1 MAHGPSA
8 HPVAS
13 PLSSPDWH
21 RVAALRPRLRPRV
34 SVEAQWVRGQRW
46 QVLRDDDTGQACR
59 LNSSAYRIAARF
71 DGQHAL
77 QDLWPLL
84 DQHADAP
91 TQDDI
96 MAVLRQLQRQH
107 LIEFDT
113 TPDFGALQVGARP
126 ASPDEPT
133 VPGQATA
140 RQSLMAWRIPLGNPS
155 RWLDRAEPL
164 ARAVF
169 SAPGLIV
176 WCLLMLVLLTGVFM
190 HGGELQ
196 AHARTWMHTP
206 RHLALSLVLYP
217 AIKAI
222 HEAAHALAVR
232 RWGGQVREAGI
243 TLLMLMP
250 VPYVDASAANAF
262 RHAWQ
267 RMLVSAAGIMA
278 ELALAALGLWL
289 WQSTTDSLWHDAGF
303 VVWFIAC
310 VSTLLFNANP
320 LQRLDGY
327 HVMTDALHL
336 PNLATRSK
344 QWWQAIGQRWLSP
357 SHEADA
363 VPRQIDPA
371 PGERPW
377 LVLYAPLAWLYQLL
391 MWGGLVM
398 WVGGISSLLGLLGAA
413 LAVSY
418 GLLRPAW
425 SWARMA
431 WQAVL
436 WRPRD
441 ERRATLWRSAMLLA
455 PIALLL
461 LPWPDSIVARGVVW
475 APDQALVRTEV
486 EGFIRAV
493 HHADGDTVRAGE
505 LLATLDNPRLLAQR
519 ERVAAQITRA
529 EQDQILGMDKD
540 AAQSGKAQ
548 DELQRLQAELAHLDE
563 QIAHL
568 QVRARSSGQL
578 VLPYQHDLP
587 GRYLHRGDLLG
598 HLLTQQPPT
607 VRVAV
612 REAEAVTLRQHLG
625 AVSVRLSSLNGLHQ
639 QAHAGT
645 LVRDALGATRQLPSP
660 ALSDTLGGDIQTD
673 PADEHHLNTLR
684 AVVMMDVRLNHAP
697 SAERLG
703 ERAWVRFD
711 QGWSPPVAQLWRWAR
726 RRVDTSF
733 NPGH

>member
-1 MAHGPSA
+1 MLPH
-8 HPVAS
+8 S

-34 SVEAQWVRGQRW
+34 SVEGQWVRGQRW

-59 LNSSAYRIAARF
+59 LNASAYRIAARF

-84 DQHADAP
+84 DSHAEAP

-96 MAVLRQLQRQH
+96 AAVLRQLQKQH
-107 LIEFDT
+107 LVEFDG
-113 TPDFGALQVGARP
+113 TPDFGAVSSP
-126 ASPDEPT
+126 APPLAQAPNTDEP
-133 VPGQATA
+133 VSH
-140 RQSLMAWRIPLGNPS
+140 RQSTLMAWRIPLGNPS
-155 RWLDRAEPL
+155 RWLDRAEPV

-169 SAPGLIV
+169 SVPGLVV
-176 WCLLMLVLLTGVFM
+176 WCLLMLGLLTGLLM
-190 HGGELQ
+190 QGSALQ
-196 AHARTWMHTP
+196 AHATTWMHTP

-217 AIKAI
+217 VIKAI

-278 ELALAALGLWL
+278 ELAMAALGLWL
-289 WQSTTDSLWHDAGF
+289 WLSTSDGLLHDAGF

-336 PNLATRSK
+336 PNLGTRSK
-344 QWWQAIGQRWLSP
+344 QWWQAQGQRWLTQQD
-357 SHEADA
+357 DA
-363 VPRQIDPA
+363 AQQDRRPQPA

-377 LVLYAPLAWLYQLL
+377 LVAYAPLAWIYQMLL
-391 MWGGLVM
+391 WGALVV
-398 WVGGISSLLGLLGAA
+398 WVGSVSSVLGWLGGALALLLG
-413 LAVSY
+413 VIK
-418 GLLRPAW
+418 PAW
-425 SWARMA
+425 SWGRIA

-436 WRPRD
+436 WRPRQ
-441 ERRATLWRSAMLLA
+441 ERASALRRVSLLLVPLLA
-455 PIALLL
+455 LL
-461 LPWPDSIVARGVVW
+461 LPWPDRLVVRGVVW

-486 EGFIRAV
+486 DGLIQTV
-493 HHADGDTVRAGE
+493 HQADGDTVKPGD
-505 LLATLDNPRLLAQR
+505 LLVTLDNAKLLAQR
-519 ERVAAQITRA
+519 ERLAAQITQA
-529 EQDQILGMDKD
+529 EQDQFNGMGIGQD

-548 DELQRLQAELAHLDE
+548 DELQRLQAEVARLDD

-568 QVRARSSGQL
+568 QVRALSAGRL
-578 VLPYQHDLP
+578 VLPNAHDLP

-598 HLLTQQPPT
+598 HVLTQHPPT

-612 REAEAVTLRQHLG
+612 READAVPLRQHLG
-625 AVSVRLSSLNGLHQ
+625 EVSVRLSSQGQ
-639 QAHAGT
+639 HAKPGT
-645 LVRDALGATRQLPSP
+645 LVRDAVGATRQLPSA
-660 ALSDTLGGDIQTD
+660 ALSEQQGGDIQTD
-673 PADEHHLNTLR
+673 PQDEHHMNTTRPIVL
-684 AVVMMDVRLNHAP
+684 MDVRMDHAAP
-697 SAERLG
+697 AERLG

-711 QGWSPPVAQLWRWAR
+711 QGWSPPVAQAWRWAR
-726 RRVDTSF
+726 QRVDATF
-733 NPGH
+733 HPGH

>member
-1 MAHGPSA
+1 MLQH
-8 HPVAS
+8 S

-34 SVEAQWVRGQRW
+34 SVEGQWVRGQRW
-46 QVLRDDDTGQACR
+46 HVLRDDDTGQACR
-59 LNSSAYRIAARF
+59 LNASAYRIAARF

-84 DQHADAP
+84 DSHAEAP

-96 MAVLRQLQRQH
+96 VAVLRQLQKQH
-107 LIEFDT
+107 LVEFDG
-113 TPDFGALQVGARP
+113 TPDFGAAAAAPSPWTPPPNADDQVGNTK
-126 ASPDEPT
+126 S
-133 VPGQATA
+133 
-140 RQSLMAWRIPLGNPS
+140 SLMAWRIPLGNPS

-169 SAPGLIV
+169 SVPGLLV
-176 WCLLMLVLLTGVFM
+176 WGLLMLGLLTGLFM
-190 HGGELQ
+190 QGNALQ
-196 AHARTWMHTP
+196 AHASSWMHTP

-217 AIKAI
+217 VIKAI

-278 ELALAALGLWL
+278 ELAMAALGLWL
-289 WQSTTDSLWHDAGF
+289 WHSTSDGLLHDAGF

-336 PNLATRSK
+336 PNLGSRSQ
-344 QWWQAIGQRWLSP
+344 QWWQAQGQRWLTQQDDGSQQDRRP
-357 SHEADA
+357 QA
-363 VPRQIDPA
+363 A

-377 LVLYAPLAWLYQLL
+377 LVAYAPLAWAYQMLL
-391 MWGGLVM
+391 WGALVV
-398 WVGGISSLLGLLGAA
+398 WAGSVSSVLGWLGGA
-413 LAVSY
+413 LALCFGVIK
-418 GLLRPAW
+418 PAW
-425 SWARMA
+425 SWGRIA
-431 WQAVL
+431 WQALL
-436 WRPRD
+436 WRPRQ
-441 ERRATLWRSAMLLA
+441 ERASALRRVALLLVPLLA
-455 PIALLL
+455 LL
-461 LPWPDSIVARGVVW
+461 LPWPDHLVVRGVVW

-486 EGFIRAV
+486 DGLIQRV
-493 HHADGDTVRAGE
+493 HQADGDTVKPGD
-505 LLATLDNPRLLAQR
+505 LLVTLDNAKLLAQR
-519 ERVAAQITRA
+519 ERLAAQVTQA
-529 EQDQILGMDKD
+529 EQDQFNGMGIGRD

-548 DELQRLQAELAHLDE
+548 DELQRLQAEVARLDE

-568 QVRARSSGQL
+568 QVRALSAGRL
-578 VLPYQHDLP
+578 VLPNEHDLP
-587 GRYLHRGDLLG
+587 GRYLHRGELLG
-598 HLLTQQPPT
+598 QVLTQHPPT

-612 REAEAVTLRQHLG
+612 READAVPLRQHLG
-625 AVSVRLSSLNGLHQ
+625 DVSVRLSSQPHR
-639 QAHAGT
+639 AEPGT
-645 LVRDALGATRQLPSP
+645 LVRDAVGATRQLPSA
-660 ALSDTLGGDIQTD
+660 ALSEQQGGDIQTD
-673 PADEHHLNTLR
+673 PQDEHHVNTVR
-684 AVVMMDVRLNHAP
+684 PVVLMDVRLDHAAP
-697 SAERLG
+697 AQRLG

-711 QGWSPPVAQLWRWAR
+711 QGWSPPVAQWWRWAR
-726 RRVDTSF
+726 QRADAGF

>member
-1 MAHGPSA
+1 MMLH
-8 HPVAS
+8 S

-21 RVAALRPRLRPRV
+21 RVAPLRPRLRPRV
-34 SVEAQWVRGQRW
+34 SVEGQWVRGQRW

-59 LNSSAYRIAARF
+59 LNASAYRIAARF

-84 DQHADAP
+84 DQHAEAP

-96 MAVLRQLQRQH
+96 VAVLRQLQQQH
-107 LIEFDT
+107 LIEFDDM
-113 TPDFGALQVGARP
+113 PDFGAMP
-126 ASPDEPT
+126 ATAANTAKPHDEPKA
-133 VPGQATA
+133 PGQASS
-140 RQSLMAWRIPLGNPS
+140 RKSLMAWRIPLGNPS

-169 SAPGLIV
+169 SAPGLAV
-176 WCLLMLVLLTGVFM
+176 WGLLVLGLLMGLFM
-190 HGGELQ
+190 HGAELQ
-196 AHARTWMHTP
+196 VHATTWMHTP

-217 AIKAI
+217 VIKGL
-222 HEAAHALAVR
+222 HELAHALAVR

-278 ELALAALGLWL
+278 ELAMAALGLWL
-289 WQSTTDSLWHDAGF
+289 WQATSDGLLHDAGF

-336 PNLATRSK
+336 PNLATRSR
-344 QWWQAIGQRWLSP
+344 QWWQARGQRWLSQ
-357 SHEADA
+357 HQEADA
-363 VPRQIDPA
+363 AQHQPAPA
-371 PGERPW
+371 PGELPW
-377 LVLYAPLAWLYQLL
+377 LLIYAPLAWLYQLL
-391 MWGGLVM
+391 LWGALVS
-398 WVGGISSLLGLLGAA
+398 WIGGVSSLLGLAGGA

-441 ERRATLWRSAMLLA
+441 ERAATLWRV
-455 PIALLL
+455 ALLLIPVVAML

-486 EGFIRAV
+486 EGFIQTV
-493 HHADGDTVRAGE
+493 HHADGDAVHTGD
-505 LLATLDNPRLLAQR
+505 LLVTLDNPRLLAER
-519 ERVAAQITRA
+519 ERVASQITQA
-529 EQDQILGMDKD
+529 EQNQILGMSMDKD

-548 DELQRLQAELAHLDE
+548 DELQSLQAELAHLDD
-563 QIAHL
+563 QIEHL
-568 QVRARSSGQL
+568 QVRALSAGQL

-598 HLLTQQPPT
+598 HLLTRQPPT

-625 AVSVRLSSLNGLHQ
+625 DVSVRLSSLGEV
-639 QAHAGT
+639 AHPGT

-673 PADEHHLNTLR
+673 PSDEHHVNTVR
-684 AVVMMDVRLNHAP
+684 AVVMMDVRLDHAP
-697 SAERLG
+697 TANRLG

-726 RRVDTSF
+726 RRVDSGF
-733 NPGH
+733 NPEH

>member
-1 MAHGPSA
+1 VVVVGLMLHN
-8 HPVAS
+8 

-34 SVEAQWVRGQRW
+34 SVEGQWVRGQRW
-46 QVLRDDDTGQACR
+46 QVLRDDDTGQSCR
-59 LNSSAYRIAARF
+59 LNTLAYRIAARF
-71 DGQHAL
+71 DGRHAL

-84 DQHADAP
+84 DTHLDAP
-91 TQDDI
+91 SQDDI
-96 MAVLRQLQRQH
+96 VAVLRQLQKQH
-107 LIEFDT
+107 LIEFDG
-113 TPDFGALQVGARP
+113 TPDFGAMQTTNAM
-126 ASPDEPT
+126 ADEPRA
-133 VPGQATA
+133 PGPEPAIKST
-140 RQSLMAWRIPLGNPS
+140 LMAWRIPLGNPS

-169 SAPGLIV
+169 SVPGLVV
-176 WCLLMLVLLTGVFM
+176 WGLLMLGLLTGLFM
-190 HGGELQ
+190 QSAALQ
-196 AHARTWMHTP
+196 AHALTWMHTP
-206 RHLALSLVLYP
+206 RYLTLALLLYP
-217 AIKAI
+217 LIKAI

-250 VPYVDASAANAF
+250 VPYVDASAASAF

-278 ELALAALGLWL
+278 ELAMAALGLWA
-289 WQSTTDSLWHDAGF
+289 WQSSTDGLWHDAAF

-327 HVMTDALHL
+327 HVMADALHL

-344 QWWQAIGQRWLSP
+344 QWWQATMQRWLTQTSASDE
-357 SHEADA
+357 SHPQPE
-363 VPRQIDPA
+363 PA

-377 LVLYAPLAWLYQLL
+377 LVGYAPLAWVYQLL
-391 MWGGLVM
+391 LWGAMVM
-398 WVGGISSLLGLLGAA
+398 WIGGISSLLGLLSGA
-413 LAVSY
+413 LAAWH

-425 SWARMA
+425 SWGRMA

-436 WRPRD
+436 WRPRQD
-441 ERRATLWRSAMLLA
+441 RTAALWRAALLLLPVAM
-455 PIALLL
+455 LL
-461 LPWPDSIVARGVVW
+461 LPWPDRIVARGVVW

-486 EGFIRAV
+486 DGLIQTV
-493 HHADGDTVRAGE
+493 HHADGDAVKAGD
-505 LLATLDNPRLLAQR
+505 LLVTLDNPRLLAQR
-519 ERVAAQITRA
+519 ERLAAQMTEA
-529 EQDQILGMDKD
+529 EQTQILGMDKD

-568 QVRARSSGQL
+568 QVRALGVGQL
-578 VLPYQHDLP
+578 VLPYEHDLP

-607 VRVAV
+607 IRVAV
-612 REAEAVTLRQHLG
+612 RESDAVRLRQHLG
-625 AVSVRLSSLNGLHQ
+625 PVSVQLSGQSSP
-639 QAHAGT
+639 AT
-645 LVRDALGATRQLPSP
+645 LLRDALGATHQLPSA
-660 ALSDTLGGDIQTD
+660 ALSDQQGGEIPTD
-673 PADEHHLNTLR
+673 PHDEHHLNTVR
-684 AVVMMDVRLNHAP
+684 PVVMMDVRLSQAP
-697 SAERLG
+697 RAERLG

-726 RRVDTSF
+726 TRVDTTF
-733 NPGH
+733 NPEH

>member
-1 MAHGPSA
+1 MLAH
-8 HPVAS
+8 S

-21 RVAALRPRLRPRV
+21 RVAALRPKLRPRV
-34 SVEAQWVRGQRW
+34 SVEGQWVRGQRW

-59 LNSSAYRIAARF
+59 LNPSAYRIAARF

-84 DQHADAP
+84 DSHADAP

-96 MAVLRQLQRQH
+96 VAVLRQLQKQH
-107 LIEFDT
+107 LVEFDG
-113 TPDFGALQVGARP
+113 TPDFGARASLSSPPAQAPEVNDQALSRP
-126 ASPDEPT
+126 ST
-133 VPGQATA
+133 
-140 RQSLMAWRIPLGNPS
+140 LMAWRIPLGNPS

-169 SAPGLIV
+169 SVPGLV
-176 WCLLMLVLLTGVFM
+176 AWCALMLALLTGLFM
-190 HGGELQ
+190 HGSALQ
-196 AHARTWMHTP
+196 AHATAWMHTP
-206 RHLALSLVLYP
+206 RHLALSLLLYP

-243 TLLMLMP
+243 TLLMLLP

-278 ELALAALGLWL
+278 ELAMAALGLWL
-289 WQSTTDSLWHDAGF
+289 WQSTTEGLLHDAGF

-336 PNLATRSK
+336 PNLGPRSK
-344 QWWQAIGQRWLSP
+344 QWWQAHGQRWLTQQHDDMGQGQGP
-357 SHEADA
+357 
-363 VPRQIDPA
+363 QPA

-377 LVLYAPLAWLYQLL
+377 LVAYAPLAWGYQLL
-391 MWGGLVM
+391 LWGALVA
-398 WVGGISSLLGLLGAA
+398 WAGSVSSLLGWLGGA
-413 LAVSY
+413 LALLF
-418 GLLRPAW
+418 GLAKPAW

-436 WRPRD
+436 WRPR
-441 ERRATLWRSAMLLA
+441 EQRASALRRAAWLLLPLLA
-455 PIALLL
+455 ML
-461 LPWPDSIVARGVVW
+461 LPWPDRLVVRGVVW

-486 EGFIRAV
+486 DGLIQAV
-493 HHADGDTVRAGE
+493 HHADGDAVKPGDV
-505 LLATLDNPRLLAQR
+505 LVTLGNPKLLAQR
-519 ERVAAQITRA
+519 ERLAAQITQA
-529 EQDQILGMDKD
+529 EQDQFTGMGMNQD

-548 DELQRLQAELAHLDE
+548 DELQRLQAEVARLDE

-568 QVRARSSGQL
+568 QVRALSAGRL
-578 VLPYQHDLP
+578 VLPNEQDLP

-598 HLLTQQPPT
+598 HLLTAQPTT

-612 REAEAVTLRQHLG
+612 READAVQLRQHLG
-625 AVSVRLSSLNGLHQ
+625 GVSVRLSSQGQ
-639 QAHAGT
+639 RAEPGT
-645 LVRDALGATRQLPSP
+645 LVRDAVGATRQLPSA
-660 ALSDTLGGDIQTD
+660 ALSEQQGGDIQTD
-673 PADEHHLNTLR
+673 PEDEHHLNTVRPIVL
-684 AVVMMDVRLNHAP
+684 MDVRLDHAAR
-697 SAERLG
+697 AERLG

-711 QGWSPPVAQLWRWAR
+711 QGWAPPVAQWWRWAR
-726 RRVDTSF
+726 QRADASF
-733 NPGH
+733 NPDH

>member
-1 MAHGPSA
+1 MVGLTPMLPH
-8 HPVAS
+8 S

-34 SVEAQWVRGQRW
+34 SVEGQWVRGQRW

-59 LNSSAYRIAARF
+59 LNASAYRIAARF

-84 DQHADAP
+84 DSHPEAP
-91 TQDDI
+91 SQDDI
-96 MAVLRQLQRQH
+96 AAVLRKLQKQH
-107 LIEFDT
+107 LVEFDG
-113 TPDFGALQVGARP
+113 TPDFGAMPSSTPPQAPAPGADDP
-126 ASPDEPT
+126 SAST
-133 VPGQATA
+133 
-140 RQSLMAWRIPLGNPS
+140 RQSTLMAWRIPLGNPS
-155 RWLDRAEPL
+155 RWLDRAQPL

-169 SAPGLIV
+169 SLPGLLV
-176 WCLLMLVLLTGVFM
+176 WGLLMLALLAGLFM
-190 HGGELQ
+190 QGNALQ
-196 AHARTWMHTP
+196 AHAAKWMHTP
-206 RHLALSLVLYP
+206 GHLVLSLVLYP
-217 AIKAI
+217 IIKAI

-278 ELALAALGLWL
+278 ELAMAALGLWL
-289 WQSTTDSLWHDAGF
+289 WQSTTEGLLHDAGF

-336 PNLATRSK
+336 PNLGSRSR
-344 QWWQAIGQRWLSP
+344 QWWQARGQRWLTQQDHAEQQGQTP
-357 SHEADA
+357 
-363 VPRQIDPA
+363 QPA
-371 PGERPW
+371 PGELPW
-377 LVLYAPLAWLYQLL
+377 LIAYAPLAWLYQMLL
-391 MWGGLVM
+391 WGALVVWAGGVSSVLGWLGGGLAL
-398 WVGGISSLLGLLGAA
+398 LLG
-413 LAVSY
+413 VVK
-418 GLLRPAW
+418 PAW
-425 SWARMA
+425 SWGRLA

-436 WRPRD
+436 WRPRQ
-441 ERRATLWRSAMLLA
+441 ERTSALRRA
-455 PIALLL
+455 ALLL
-461 LPWPDSIVARGVVW
+461 LPLLALILPWPDRIVARGVVW

-486 EGFIRAV
+486 DGLIQTV
-493 HHADGDTVRAGE
+493 HHRDGDTVKPGD
-505 LLATLDNPRLLAQR
+505 LLVTLDNAKLLAQR
-519 ERVAAQITRA
+519 ERLATQVTQA
-529 EQDQILGMDKD
+529 EQDQFNGMGIGQD

-548 DELQRLQAELAHLDE
+548 DELQRLQAETARLDE

-568 QVRARSSGQL
+568 QVRALSAGRL
-578 VLPYQHDLP
+578 VLPNEQDLP
-587 GRYLHRGDLLG
+587 GRYLHRGELLG
-598 HLLTQQPPT
+598 HLLTGQPTT

-612 REAEAVTLRQHLG
+612 READAVALRQHLG
-625 AVSVRLSSLNGLHQ
+625 EVSVRLSS
-639 QAHAGT
+639 QAHHTGAGT
-645 LVRDALGATRQLPSP
+645 LTRDAVGATRQLPSA
-660 ALSDTLGGDIQTD
+660 ALSDQHGGDIQTD
-673 PADEHHLNTLR
+673 PQDEHQLNTMR
-684 AVVMMDVRLNHAP
+684 PVVLMDVRLNQTA

-711 QGWSPPVAQLWRWAR
+711 QGWSPPIAQLWRWAR
-726 RRVDTSF
+726 QRADAHF